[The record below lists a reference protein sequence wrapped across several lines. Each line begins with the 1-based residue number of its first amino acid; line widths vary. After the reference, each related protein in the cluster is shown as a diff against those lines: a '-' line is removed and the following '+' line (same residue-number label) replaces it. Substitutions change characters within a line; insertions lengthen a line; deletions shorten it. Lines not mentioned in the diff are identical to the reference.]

1 MLVKAI
7 NLAIVFL
14 TLNKAAKANAKAVL
28 TESIDIGLALSKI
41 AKAQKVDQKTKDSLA
56 KEVKDFN
63 KAVQIAMARKSQQQK
78 DMTKIGGQDILKN
91 AIRKAP
97 KLGPWA
103 AFIAGLAM
111 SDDLV
116 RAAGNMT
123 PN

>member
-41 AKAQKVDQKTKDSLA
+41 AKAQKVAQKTKDSLA

-63 KAVQIAMARKSQQQK
+63 KAVNKF
-78 DMTKIGGQDILKN
+78 L
-91 AIRKAP
+91 
-97 KLGPWA
+97 
-103 AFIAGLAM
+103 
-111 SDDLV
+111 DDLV
-116 RAAGNMT
+116 I
-123 PN
+123 PE

>member
-63 KAVQIAMARKSQQQK
+63 IAVNKF
-78 DMTKIGGQDILKN
+78 L
-91 AIRKAP
+91 
-97 KLGPWA
+97 
-103 AFIAGLAM
+103 
-111 SDDLV
+111 DDLV
-116 RAAGNMT
+116 I
-123 PN
+123 PE

>member
-41 AKAQKVDQKTKDSLA
+41 AKAQKVDQKTKNSLA

-63 KAVQIAMARKSQQQK
+63 KAVNKF
-78 DMTKIGGQDILKN
+78 L
-91 AIRKAP
+91 
-97 KLGPWA
+97 
-103 AFIAGLAM
+103 
-111 SDDLV
+111 DDLV
-116 RAAGNMT
+116 I
-123 PN
+123 PE

>member
-56 KEVKDFN
+56 KELKDFN
-63 KAVQIAMARKSQQQK
+63 KAVNKF
-78 DMTKIGGQDILKN
+78 L
-91 AIRKAP
+91 
-97 KLGPWA
+97 
-103 AFIAGLAM
+103 
-111 SDDLV
+111 DDLV
-116 RAAGNMT
+116 I
-123 PN
+123 PE

>member
-63 KAVQIAMARKSQQQK
+63 KAVNKF
-78 DMTKIGGQDILKN
+78 L
-91 AIRKAP
+91 
-97 KLGPWA
+97 
-103 AFIAGLAM
+103 
-111 SDDLV
+111 DDLV
-116 RAAGNMT
+116 I
-123 PN
+123 P

>member
-63 KAVQIAMARKSQQQK
+63 KAVNKF
-78 DMTKIGGQDILKN
+78 L
-91 AIRKAP
+91 
-97 KLGPWA
+97 
-103 AFIAGLAM
+103 
-111 SDDLV
+111 DDLV
-116 RAAGNMT
+116 I
-123 PN
+123 PE

>member
-14 TLNKAAKANAKAVL
+14 TLNKDAKANAKAVL

-63 KAVQIAMARKSQQQK
+63 KAVNKF
-78 DMTKIGGQDILKN
+78 L
-91 AIRKAP
+91 
-97 KLGPWA
+97 
-103 AFIAGLAM
+103 
-111 SDDLV
+111 DDLV
-116 RAAGNMT
+116 I
-123 PN
+123 PE

>member
-63 KAVQIAMARKSQQQK
+63 KAVNKFL
-78 DMTKIGGQDILKN
+78 DE
-91 AIRKAP
+91 
-97 KLGPWA
+97 
-103 AFIAGLAM
+103 
-111 SDDLV
+111 LV
-116 RAAGNMT
+116 I
-123 PN
+123 PE